1 MYFFYCCMM
10 IVSSLVAA
18 DPIVDL
24 VTLDRALHSV
34 ALPVIKK
41 DCTTVHD
48 RIRGA
53 IVASALGDAMGN
65 VSEFSFNYDDLQ
77 KKLMASNAFSINLSV
92 LVDNYM
98 INGKFIYTDDTIMA
112 RPVLES
118 CYQGRFDN
126 SSNNII
132 MSAIA
137 HGFVTWVSPETD
149 EYYGDRAH
157 GATAPN
163 VVAQLKKS
171 PNYGKPD
178 TLWWKQGYTTYS
190 LKSYQAHNMPG
201 CGSVMRVWP
210 IGLLFFDDINRIEW
224 LAIEQSRITHPL
236 PEADAA
242 SAAMAVGMAYAV
254 RGASVDTILQAMID
268 CALKNQKYSQAMP
281 KHDFADTIDSDG
293 IKSFKNDLM
302 GNRLTVADMLIYV
315 KKLYAL
321 GKDNPIS
328 SPAVVL
334 GNISDQAAGRSTTGA
349 LLGWTAGEAVAAAA
363 YIFMRHATGKPEDT
377 WKGLQEAVW
386 TVGDSDSIATLAG
399 AMLGAYQGFVCPE
412 SDKKALAKLENLA
425 MFEQLSNDITKLV
438 CPALQQLL

>member
-10 IVSSLVAA
+10 LVSSLVAA

-24 VTLDRALHSV
+24 VALDRALHSV

-65 VSEFSFNYDDLQ
+65 VSEFSLNYDDL
-77 KKLMASNAFSINLSV
+77 KEKLIASDASSIKLSV
-92 LVDNYM
+92 LVGRYIIDGM
-98 INGKFIYTDDTIMA
+98 FIYTDDTIMA

-118 CYQGRFDN
+118 CYQGRLDN
-126 SSNNII
+126 SSNNNI

-137 HGFVTWVSPETD
+137 HGFVTWVSNKTD
-149 EYYGDRAH
+149 KYYLYRAH

-163 VVAQLKKS
+163 VVAQLKLR
-171 PNYGKPD
+171 PDYGKPD
-178 TLWWKQGYTTYS
+178 TRWWTQGYTDEG
-190 LKSYQAHNMPG
+190 LISYKTHNMPG

-268 CALKNQKYSQAMP
+268 FALKNQKYSQAMP
-281 KHDFADTIDSDG
+281 KHDFAETIDVDG
-293 IKSFKNDLM
+293 INRFKSALRHNK
-302 GNRLTVADMLIYV
+302 LTVADMLIYV

-321 GKDNPIS
+321 GKNSPIS
-328 SPAVVL
+328 APDIVL
-334 GNISDQAAGRSTTGA
+334 GRISNQTAGRSGTGA

-363 YIFMRHATGKPEDT
+363 YVFMRHATGNPEDT

-412 SDKKALAKLENLA
+412 SDKEALVKLENLA
-425 MFEQLSNDITKLV
+425 MFEQLSDDITTLV
-438 CPALQQLL
+438 CPVLQKLL